1 VSKRRVAAGVF
12 AAAAVLVLGFL
23 PQTPAMATGDN
34 FLEVCTHSDVSC
46 QDGTHFTNGTPPGD
60 HCATAPDDTRVCIV
74 YDGDVVYVK
83 DGQVDSH
90 SALGLVETDS
100 GVPLRICR
108 NPYGSGSWARCDFDW
123 IEDAMHKVSGGEKT
137 SYTSYEQHD
146 LWSFTSD

>member
-12 AAAAVLVLGFL
+12 SAAAALALVLL

-34 FLEVCTHSDVSC
+34 FLEACAHSDVSC

-60 HCATAPDDTRVCIV
+60 DCQTASDDTRVCIV

-90 SALGLVETDS
+90 SALGWVETDS
-100 GVPLRICR
+100 GVPHRICR
-108 NPYGSGSWARCDFDW
+108 NPYGSGSWARCNFDW
-123 IEDAMHKVSGGEKT
+123 VEDATHKVYGGEKT
-137 SYTSYEQHD
+137 SYTSYEQYG
-146 LWSFTSD
+146 LWTFTSN